1 MKINSKLNTK
11 LKQETV
17 IFEQYMSLINAKG
30 LRISNGFQQEA
41 QKAQIDFLKFYL
53 DSVAQ
58 IIAKHADDTESDI
71 VFNEQFNSTQ
81 TLIRDENPDARLC
94 IKKMEDT
101 SNYWSSLC
109 Y

>member
-17 IFEQYMSLINAKG
+17 IFKRYMTLMNAKG
-30 LRISNGFQQEA
+30 LLISNGFQREA

-53 DSVAQ
+53 DSVART
-58 IIAKHADDTESDI
+58 IVKYANDTESDI
-71 VFNEQFNSTQ
+71 VLNEQFSSTQ
-81 TLIRDENPDARLC
+81 TLIRDNNPDAELC